1 MVYVIGIT
9 GGIGAGKSTVTW
21 YLKREYGARVVI
33 TDMVGAKMME
43 PGGATYDAIVNK
55 FGESILLSDGHIN
68 KAALASVIYSNEEA
82 RKKLNSVVHPEVVD
96 YTKSVIESER
106 LESII
111 DRDER
116 KRIVVIESALLFEG
130 GANDLCDEIWY
141 VAAAKDIRI
150 KRLMNDRGYTRE
162 KSQSIIASQKS
173 DEYYRDRCDRVIVN
187 DAEESDVYL
196 AVDEAMKTLIDEGKE
211 ETGL

>member
-43 PGGATYDAIVNK
+43 PGGSTYDAIVNM

-82 RKKLNSVVHPEVVD
+82 RKKLNSVVHPEVVN
-96 YTKSVIESER
+96 YIKSVIESER

-111 DRDER
+111 DRGER

-141 VAAAKDIRI
+141 VATAKDIRI
-150 KRLMNDRGYTRE
+150 ARLMNDRGYTRE

-196 AVDEAMKTLIDEGKE
+196 AVDEAMKTINDKGKE